1 MNIFLQAV
9 QSYTS
14 CTTTGIY
21 ITLIYIVLL
30 PISIAL
36 ICYIVKLIKR
46 LILKLKSKS
55 KKKLN

>member
-36 ICYIVKLIKR
+36 ICYIVKLIK
-46 LILKLKSKS
+46 KLFKSKTKS
-55 KKKLN
+55 KKKLY